1 MVTQHL
7 KGLHNS
13 ERITHE
19 KTSMQNN
26 GVALLLISK
35 EKENFVY
42 KLKA

>member
-13 ERITHE
+13 ERITH
-19 KTSMQNN
+19 KKPSMQNN
-26 GVALLLISK
+26 RVAVLLVSK